1 MWRLFR
7 RLPKGWLSITEYRKL
22 REREMKRNPDRV
34 AQELKQASLWSVR
47 VAERKLNEAGVGG
60 RERKAQDDA
69 ATDLRI
75 ETRTREDAASGASAA
90 SLYSFPESKR
100 PGSAQK

>member
-47 VAERKLNEAGVGG
+47 VAERKLNENGH
-60 RERKAQDDA
+60 RSNEKKS
-69 ATDLRI
+69 
-75 ETRTREDAASGASAA
+75 SG
-90 SLYSFPESKR
+90 
-100 PGSAQK
+100 